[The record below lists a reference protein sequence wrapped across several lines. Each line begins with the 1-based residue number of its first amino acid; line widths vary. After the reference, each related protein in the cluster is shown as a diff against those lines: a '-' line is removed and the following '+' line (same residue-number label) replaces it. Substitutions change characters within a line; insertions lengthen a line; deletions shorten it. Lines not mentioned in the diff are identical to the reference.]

1 MNLSNLS
8 HAALAL
14 SAQVV
19 IGMLAYACGS
29 SIVSASVIGGCFVV
43 GFYFGR
49 EVAQAERKAG
59 TPPWWSGFIMTR
71 WSWDAIFDL
80 LCPAVAC
87 SALVLVAVF
96 LRGEL

>member
-14 SAQVV
+14 AAQVV
-19 IGMLAYACGS
+19 IGLLAYACGS
-29 SIVSASVIGGCFVV
+29 SIVSACVIGGCFAA

-71 WSWDAIFDL
+71 WSRDAIFDL
-80 LCPAVAC
+80 LCPVVAC
-87 SALVLVAVF
+87 ALLVLVASH
-96 LRGEL
+96 LLGEF

>member
-29 SIVSASVIGGCFVV
+29 SFVSASVIGGCFAV

-71 WSWDAIFDL
+71 WSRDAIFDL
-80 LCPAVAC
+80 LCPVVAC